1 MLTLPA
7 RIGFFVVTIHPM
19 NVAVTA
25 VNSIPTLLGQHCTDS
40 PERLR
45 RYEIPERGEPGHA
58 RALVVPEDE
67 AEVGALL
74 KTCSEHGIALVVSA
88 GRTGLVEAQRP
99 EGECVLSLEKLDQP
113 IAFTLAD
120 GERHQFAA
128 KATPAEHA
136 DALGAW
142 WRGQGQPRC
151 EDASIEVQAGLAVDA
166 LNQILE
172 PLGLMWPMEMGS
184 SSAASVGGCVANASA
199 GANAVCYGTAAHL
212 ALNAY
217 GFSADG
223 REMTCTA
230 PVWKAVAPDQLAINS
245 AQPRIEWGLIGTQGV
260 LGVITRLRLRT
271 YGIPVQREAAL
282 IPAIDMP
289 QAMRILAA
297 AREEFGDDVEEF
309 EFISNAALQLVRAL
323 KGDAFRSPLARHDAP
338 YYLLLQVKSHKSH
351 VDLAG
356 KLYEFLDD
364 GLGLPEDQIGY
375 APLKVLKEIRHS
387 ITESS
392 NARMRALGG
401 GRLSFDTATPVAV
414 FGEYLAVLEKE
425 LVAEYPGISLIAF
438 GHAGVGGAHLH
449 IIGTREQPV
458 SAHARELVKLLF
470 DVTQDFGGTFSAE
483 HGVGT
488 KWGAEFLAR
497 APTVTQEALIAAK
510 HRHDPKGILS
520 PRSFGLNLRSVPASA

>member
-1 MLTLPA
+1 MTA
-7 RIGFFVVTIHPM
+7 
-19 NVAVTA
+19 AVTA
-25 VNSIPTLLGQHCTDS
+25 APSLPALLGARCTDD

-58 RALVVPEDE
+58 SALLVPQDE

-74 KTCSEHGIALVVSA
+74 RACSAHGVPLVVSA

-113 IAFTLAD
+113 LAFTLAD
-120 GERHQFAA
+120 GTRYAFGPARAA
-128 KATPAEHA
+128 PADHA
-136 DALGAW
+136 AALAGW
-142 WRGQGQPRC
+142 WHEQGRPRC
-151 EDASIEVQAGLAVDA
+151 DDATIEVQAGLAVDA
-166 LNQILE
+166 LNLILE

-184 SSAASVGGCVANASA
+184 SSAASIGGCIANASA

-212 ALNAY
+212 ALTAW

-223 REMTCTA
+223 RAMESSA
-230 PVWKAVAPDQLAINS
+230 PVWKPVPADQLAINS
-245 AQPRIEWGLIGTQGV
+245 AQPRIECGLIGTQGV
-260 LGVITRLRLRT
+260 LGVITRARLRC

-282 IPAIDMP
+282 IPAADMP

-297 AREEFGDDVEEF
+297 AREAFGDDVEEF
-309 EFISNAALQLVRAL
+309 EFISRAALELVRTL

-338 YYLLLQVKSHKSH
+338 YYLLLQVKSHKAH

-356 KLYEFLDD
+356 ALYEFLDE
-364 GLGLPEDQIGY
+364 GLGLPEEQIGY
-375 APLKVLKEIRHS
+375 APLKALKEIRHS
-387 ITESS
+387 ITEAS

-414 FGEYLAVLEKE
+414 FGEYLAVLERE
-425 LVAEYPGISLIAF
+425 LVAEYPGVSLVAF

-449 IIGTREQPV
+449 ILGTKEQPV
-458 SAHARELVKLLF
+458 AAHAKDLVKLLF

-488 KWGAEFLAR
+488 KWGAEFIAR
-497 APTVTQEALIAAK
+497 VPPAVRDALVAAK
-510 HRHDPKGILS
+510 RAHDPRGILS
-520 PRSFGLNLRSVPASA
+520 PRSFGLDQLLRA